1 MRGPI
6 DGVAPLVA
14 PVFYCFKQVREDL
27 ARHTDGLS
35 PQQVW
40 KVFGR
45 ASLGFHIRHMG
56 GSIERLATYLDGK
69 QLNETQLEALKHEA
83 DANQDLPALLATLN
97 QKFAACEEQLRTLK
111 PETLYDKRSVG
122 RRALPTSVIGLIVHI
137 CEHTQ
142 RHLGQAITL
151 AQLLRSGQ

>member
-14 PVFYCFKQVREDL
+14 PVFYCFEQVREDL

-35 PQQVW
+35 REQVW
-40 KVFGR
+40 KVLGR

-56 GSIERLATYLDGK
+56 GSVERLATYLDGK
-69 QLNETQLEALKHEA
+69 QLNETQLQALKHEA
-83 DANQDLPALLATLN
+83 DGNEDLSALLETLN
-97 QKFAACEEQLRTLK
+97 QKFAACEEQLRTLN
-111 PETLYDKRSVG
+111 PETLYDKRTVG

-151 AQLLRSGQ
+151 AQLLHSGQ